1 MELSKIF
8 QIPIIDSHCHGFL
21 PEKETKEFE
30 KYLTLSMLDIPI
42 DDIRNLFL
50 FRRIIHELA
59 RVLNCKPGQAL
70 KRRNELYKK
79 NAVNYINTLFQ
90 DANIQLLLV
99 DTGYPFEMTAGYSVN
114 LDTFGRIVPCQLQEI
129 WRYDTAWYPLL
140 SQELSFQQ
148 FMDAFIDQA
157 NKAVKRDGA
166 KAIKSAMAPYYT
178 GLEFTKV
185 HENAAKKVFKA
196 VHQRSDILQILRQTS
211 ERIKPLMDYLMFAI
225 VTLCGDLGV
234 PLQIHVGM
242 GDSPSSDLRK
252 SNPILLYDFINDEAS
267 KKTKIIFTHTGYPYI
282 EEAGF
287 LANQYPNVF
296 LDISEMT
303 PFISYGIKDKLL
315 RLLEMCPTNKLLYG
329 SDGHNIPELFWI
341 SSLETR
347 YSIHEVIQ
355 HFTSKKTVEDKW
367 LNRIPHQI
375 LFENAKRVYNIDF

>member
-1 MELSKIF
+1 MF
-8 QIPIIDSHCHGFL
+8 
-21 PEKETKEFE
+21 T
-30 KYLTLSMLDIPI
+30 T
-42 DDIRNLFL
+42 
-50 FRRIIHELA
+50 
-59 RVLNCKPGQAL
+59 
-70 KRRNELYKK
+70 
-79 NAVNYINTLFQ
+79 
-90 DANIQLLLV
+90 
-99 DTGYPFEMTAGYSVN
+99 
-114 LDTFGRIVPCQLQEI
+114 
-129 WRYDTAWYPLL
+129 
-140 SQELSFQQ
+140 
-148 FMDAFIDQA
+148 
-157 NKAVKRDGA
+157 
-166 KAIKSAMAPYYT
+166 SA
-178 GLEFTKV
+178 
-185 HENAAKKVFKA
+185 
-196 VHQRSDILQILRQTS
+196 
-211 ERIKPLMDYLMFAI
+211 
-225 VTLCGDLGV
+225 LCGDLGV

-347 YSIHEVIQ
+347 YSIHELIQ
-355 HFTSKKTVEDKW
+355 HFASKKTVEDKW